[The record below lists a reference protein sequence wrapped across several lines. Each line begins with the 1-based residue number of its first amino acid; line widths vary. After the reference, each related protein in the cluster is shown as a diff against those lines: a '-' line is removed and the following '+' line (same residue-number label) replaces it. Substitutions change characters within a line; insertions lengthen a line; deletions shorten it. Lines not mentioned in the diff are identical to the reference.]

1 MSKIGRVLT
10 TVVAI
15 VVLSLTVSLG
25 TAQPAAAYGSNAVYQ
40 IMFSFNCTDPVACAA
55 APPDNPFGPGGFW
68 GWIELDST
76 THPGAMTGGD
86 ADVVV
91 TGCDHFRTTVPH
103 GGADHFN
110 LDGTW
115 FFVGSS
121 IATGLLVIT
130 VVVPGEGTMSLA
142 FPSAP
147 GHYSLHPAPQIA
159 NEIQIS
165 LIPGR

>member
-1 MSKIGRVLT
+1 MNKIRRALT
-10 TVVAI
+10 TLVAI

-25 TAQPAAAYGSNAVYQ
+25 TAQPAAAYGSDAVYQ

-55 APPDNPFGPGGFW
+55 GPDNPFGPGGFW

-115 FFVGSS
+115 FHVGPS
-121 IATGLLVIT
+121 IEAGALVIVIT
-130 VVVPGEGTMSLA
+130 VPDVGTMSLVV
-142 FPSAP
+142 PSAP

-159 NEIQIS
+159 NEIQVA